1 MSDLYTCRRAHGD
14 VVCADIANY
23 YGSASIPPSC
33 FAPPIRTAK
42 TPRAWDR
49 VAVPRAG
56 TSRRS
61 DYKIYKRVTVGPKV
75 DERYQTVVMELESQ
89 GFGERKRTRTNVY
102 VRPYGNVLSG
112 MGEDTVTVGQ
122 ESLDNARGMLRIVPL
137 LNRRYGAK
145 PATEQVQQALQSIS
159 KQNLRLRSS
168 GMFRGK
174 RYTYDA
180 ARLTWVP
187 RKRHNTRWPVNPP
200 SEKCVFIAKL
210 QPLIKFELHPGQI
223 QTDELAAP
231 DQQNEQQKSTA
242 HVSAPEEICQQGQMT
257 DRHHRRR
264 TMRPSLDIIS
274 ESENEPA
281 SFPVL
286 TPGAKTRPVFT
297 SPIKSAKGAQ
307 RFKTPTKVAES
318 PLKAFTI
325 TAPQI
330 NSDESTKAAKCN
342 GHSEASS
349 PTNKEAAPRS
359 HSEGPNHTDSNH
371 GGHVLMT
378 PGTNTETTVTTPAKT
393 VVESNNTNYY
403 LAALPFFDAHND
415 AGVQN
420 ESEHEAKRRFSLDN
434 ARRSDRRADAKILR
448 RVSHWMEGNT
458 MNRAKN
464 RRHSGMP
471 GNFAATCDKTSQKRR
486 HTLDVDVGRNLDI
499 FGQQAEPATTVDAV
513 LLPNNT
519 FTDSTLASS
528 GLVSSTNL
536 MGASPLDKPAS
547 TSAPSGIHNDT
558 PAPDVELEDEMDP
571 AKTECVME
579 TMDEAVTVVDDG
591 AVPAMAEHS
600 KATVRGLEQDES
612 RKVDVE
618 QIKDGDALKG
628 DIFLENEDDGEG
640 DSALADLHSFVRRAR
655 SSKERKD
662 VSPSS
667 PIFSLPKPKLLKKRY
682 SGSTSAAASEAGSPM
697 SKVDKAATTAAV
709 VASSTNNSPRVPL
722 GQKDVNKSPSPSKK
736 RKLKGLG
743 PQDAFAPATKKS
755 GGRLVAPDFE
765 DYETEAPAQPKKRRR
780 KMEANVSG
788 DIFNPDMFSNQDLTK
803 RSSSSSGASGSAPDK
818 GAAGA
823 SRRSSRIATSTTI
836 KKTTPIPVRLPGSST
851 LDLGDMLVPSTAAV
865 TARKADRDLAA
876 ETRLNT
882 NRNKGGAVPVAV
894 ALVNLGAVAVGAGDQ
909 TTTVNAARKAGTKN
923 VRWDEILA
931 RVQGEEPVVP
941 SPAATNVDSE
951 VVAGVQE
958 EEEEAAL
965 PSPPQIR
972 FTAGDQPGQSRDL
985 VDVQLCGGED
995 EPRMK
1000 PQATTSAPSPTP
1012 TLTPTPKMSP
1022 APVRRSARSAAS
1034 RLPTRGGGLTPVK
1047 KRNSLPG
1054 SNMGS
1059 VLSKVSTAGAAGA
1072 RARLGMAGPGTPGPR
1087 RGGRKGGR

>member
-1 MSDLYTCRRAHGD
+1 MCRRVHGD

-23 YGSASIPPSC
+23 YDSASISPSC
-33 FAPPIRTAK
+33 FTPPICIAQI
-42 TPRAWDR
+42 PRAWDR

-56 TSRRS
+56 ASRRS

-75 DERYQTVVMELESQ
+75 DKRYQAAVTELECQ
-89 GFGERKRTRTNVY
+89 GFGERKRTRTNAY
-102 VRPYGNVLSG
+102 VRPYGNVLSR
-112 MGEDTVTVGQ
+112 MGEDTMTVGQ
-122 ESLDNARGMLRIVPL
+122 ESLDNARGMLRIVSL
-137 LNRRYGAK
+137 SDRRHGAK
-145 PATEQVQQALQSIS
+145 PTTEQVQRALQSIW
-159 KQNLRLRSS
+159 KDNLRLRSS
-168 GMFRGK
+168 GSFSGK

-200 SEKCVFIAKL
+200 GENCAFIAKL
-210 QPLIKFELHPGQI
+210 QPLVKFELHPDQV
-223 QTDELAAP
+223 QTDEPAVP
-231 DQQNEQQKSTA
+231 EQQNQQQKSTVR
-242 HVSAPEEICQQGQMT
+242 VSAPEEPCQQGHLNS
-257 DRHHRRR
+257 RHHRRR
-264 TMRPSLDIIS
+264 TMRPSLDIIA
-274 ESENEPA
+274 ESDNELP

-286 TPGAKTRPVFT
+286 TPGAKTRPMFT

-318 PLKAFTI
+318 PLKAFTV

-330 NSDESTKAAKCN
+330 NSDESTKATKFN

-349 PTNKEAAPRS
+349 PTNKEVMPRS
-359 HSEGPNHTDSNH
+359 HSRGLIHTDSDH
-371 GGHVLMT
+371 GGRVLMT
-378 PGTNTETTVTTPAKT
+378 SGTNTETTMTTPATT
-393 VVESNNTNYY
+393 VDESSNTNYY
-403 LAALPFFDAHND
+403 LAALPFFDAHDD

-420 ESEHEAKRRFSLDN
+420 EPEHEAKRRFSLDN
-434 ARRSDRRADAKILR
+434 ARRSDRRTDAKIIK

-458 MNRAKN
+458 INRAKN

-471 GNFAATCDKTSQKRR
+471 GNLAATCDKPSRKRR

-499 FGQQAEPATTVDAV
+499 FGQQAEPAATGYAV
-513 LLPNNT
+513 PLPNT
-519 FTDSTLASS
+519 FTDSTSASS
-528 GLVSSTNL
+528 GLVSSTIS
-536 MGASPLDKPAS
+536 MSASPLDKPAS
-547 TSAPSGIHNDT
+547 SKALSGIHNDM
-558 PAPDVELEDEMDP
+558 PAPDVQLEDEMDP
-571 AKTECVME
+571 AKTECVTE
-579 TMDEAVTVVDDG
+579 VMDQTVTAGDDG
-591 AVPAMAEHS
+591 AISAVAEHA
-600 KATVRGLEQDES
+600 KAMVRGLEQDGPT
-612 RKVDVE
+612 KVDVE
-618 QIKDGDALKG
+618 QIEDGDTLKG
-628 DIFLENEDDGEG
+628 DIFSDNEDDGEG

-655 SSKERKD
+655 SSKERRD

-682 SGSTSAAASEAGSPM
+682 SGSTSAANSDAGSPK
-697 SKVDKAATTAAV
+697 SKVDKAATTAAG
-709 VASSTNNSPRVPL
+709 VACPTNDSPRVPL

-736 RKLKGLG
+736 RKLKGIG

-765 DYETEAPAQPKKRRR
+765 DHETEAPAQPKKRRR
-780 KMEANVSG
+780 KMEANVNG

-803 RSSSSSGASGSAPDK
+803 RSSSSSGASSSAPDK

-851 LDLGDMLVPSTAAV
+851 LDLGDMPVPSTAAV

-894 ALVNLGAVAVGAGDQ
+894 ALVNLGAVAAGEGDQ
-909 TTTVNAARKAGTKN
+909 TTAVTTARKAGTKN

-941 SPAATNVDSE
+941 SSAVTNVDSE
-951 VVAGVQE
+951 VVAEIQE

-972 FTAGDQPGQSRDL
+972 FAASDQPGQSRKLD
-985 VDVQLCGGED
+985 DVQPCGGED
-995 EPRMK
+995 EPRTK
-1000 PQATTSAPSPTP
+1000 PQATTSTPSP
-1012 TLTPTPKMSP
+1012 TLTPTPKLSP

-1047 KRNSLPG
+1047 KKNSLPS
-1054 SNMGS
+1054 SNTGS
-1059 VLSKVSTAGAAGA
+1059 VVSKVSTAVAAGA